1 MTNEQISDNLRKTG
15 GLFCRI
21 LGVLLLLEIVFLCV
35 YLLLG
40 VYELFQPEERFCAV
54 LHSDGWH
61 ILLDGGPS
69 AAGRI
74 PAALVSANEA
84 AVFSSLK
91 GAWAVSWIRGL
102 LEGACLAGFLQ
113 ALYRICFLCREEGRP
128 FQLEIPGH
136 IRRAAVWT
144 AAGGFGASLLMGG
157 LLPLFCRAV
166 SVTPGVLG
174 LESLLFGGALWL
186 LSLIFEYGCRLQQDS
201 DETL

>member
-1 MTNEQISDNLRKTG
+1 MTNEQISDRLRKTG

-74 PAALVSANEA
+74 PAATVSATEA
-84 AVFSSLK
+84 AVFGSLK
-91 GAWAVSWIRGL
+91 GVWAVSWIRGL

-128 FQLEIPGH
+128 FLPEIPGY

-144 AAGGFGASLLMGG
+144 AVGGFGAPLLMGV

-186 LSLIFEYGCRLQQDS
+186 LALIFDYGCRLQQES